1 MVSQAG
7 QGLWWSH
14 RQSVYGFKD
23 FLLWAAS
30 ASPMCAASALGTV
43 PTLHC
48 KTRLEFLTVSLPR
61 HKLQLQSFLHP
72 ANSGGGTPL
81 GVLLTIFTFSCLC
94 GSFPMLLDLFRTP
107 KGSTQPSK
115 LPFKNSSDL
124 KLVWFFWPTWSQIT
138 SYRNR
143 DWPSLISF
151 AGLPTRTK

>member
-1 MVSQAG
+1 MVSQAA

-61 HKLQLQSFLHP
+61 HKLQLRSFLHP
-72 ANSGGGTPL
+72 AHSGGGTPL
-81 GVLLTIFTFSCLC
+81 GVLLALFIFPACV
-94 GSFPMLLDLFRTP
+94 DLF
-107 KGSTQPSK
+107 
-115 LPFKNSSDL
+115 LC
-124 KLVWFFWPTWSQIT
+124 SQIL
-138 SYRNR
+138 
-143 DWPSLISF
+143 LIRQR
-151 AGLPTRTK
+151 ALPNTANFNLKTHQI